1 MRWARNIFDYCYKFV
16 HCTPCDLVCTVMNRG
31 GIAAKVEE
39 AMVDRFPRGL
49 CDLVAE
55 YAVMLSAGDWC
66 LMQQPDVVGYKI
78 GVIIHV
84 VQRSY
89 GILEDVHVHE
99 CGREAAGARDHYT
112 IYVQQQLQLMD
123 AQRGPMATLHAPKYN
138 GQNPLLLTDLV
149 HGDVDVYTDTGRVPF
164 KWVRPVILRMKYSI
178 EGNVPAHALR
188 IVASGD
194 RARMETMLH
203 KFVTESEVAEV
214 PQVQELIHKRR
225 KLA

>member
-1 MRWARNIFDYCYKFV
+1 
-16 HCTPCDLVCTVMNRG
+16 
-31 GIAAKVEE
+31 
-39 AMVDRFPRGL
+39 
-49 CDLVAE
+49 
-55 YAVMLSAGDWC
+55 
-66 LMQQPDVVGYKI
+66 
-78 GVIIHV
+78 
-84 VQRSY
+84 
-89 GILEDVHVHE
+89 
-99 CGREAAGARDHYT
+99 
-112 IYVQQQLQLMD
+112 MD

-164 KWVRPVILRMKYSI
+164 KWVRPVILHMKYSI
-178 EGNVPAHALR
+178 EGNVPDHALR